1 MNTYTQMFVTETF
14 FSKNIFVI
22 LPEEYQILFPI
33 PKQMKCKLLK
43 DFSLFYLMA
52 FLLLVFI
59 IFFIGFFLYGEE
71 ELSPTGIRYPVI
83 WGICYAYQE
92 VFYFVQRYI
101 PYSSPVP
108 FFLQPYWLFLWGPCS
123 PLSSMGFLTKQIWR
137 KNKTILKKYQDSF

>member
-52 FLLLVFI
+52 FLSLILI

-101 PYSSPVP
+101 PL
-108 FFLQPYWLFLWGPCS
+108 FFPYAFLSVALLAFPLGTLFALIING
-123 PLSSMGFLTKQIWR
+123 LL
-137 KNKTILKKYQDSF
+137 NKIDLEKK

>member
-1 MNTYTQMFVTETF
+1 MNTYTQMFVTRTF

-52 FLLLVFI
+52 FLSLILI

-101 PYSSPVP
+101 PL
-108 FFLQPYWLFLWGPCS
+108 FFPYAFLSVALLAFPLGTLFALIING
-123 PLSSMGFLTKQIWR
+123 LL
-137 KNKTILKKYQDSF
+137 NKIDLEKK

>member
-1 MNTYTQMFVTETF
+1 
-14 FSKNIFVI
+14 
-22 LPEEYQILFPI
+22 
-33 PKQMKCKLLK
+33 MKCKLLK

-52 FLLLVFI
+52 FLSLILI

-101 PYSSPVP
+101 PL
-108 FFLQPYWLFLWGPCS
+108 FFSCAFLSVTLLAFPLGALFALIING
-123 PLSSMGFLTKQIWR
+123 LL
-137 KNKTILKKYQDSF
+137 NKIDLEKK

>member
-59 IFFIGFFLYGEE
+59 IFFIGLFLYGEE
-71 ELSPTGIRYPVI
+71 ELSPIGIRYPVI

-101 PYSSPVP
+101 PL
-108 FFLQPYWLFLWGPCS
+108 FFPYAFLSVALLAFPLGTLFALIING
-123 PLSSMGFLTKQIWR
+123 LL
-137 KNKTILKKYQDSF
+137 NKIDLEKK

>member
-52 FLLLVFI
+52 FLSLILI

-71 ELSPTGIRYPVI
+71 ELSPTGIRYPMI

-101 PYSSPVP
+101 PL
-108 FFLQPYWLFLWGPCS
+108 FFPCAFLSVALLSFPLGTLFALIING
-123 PLSSMGFLTKQIWR
+123 LL
-137 KNKTILKKYQDSF
+137 NKIDLEKK

>member
-1 MNTYTQMFVTETF
+1 MLQKPFLKKYFRNFARR
-14 FSKNIFVI
+14 I
-22 LPEEYQILFPI
+22 LDFI

-52 FLLLVFI
+52 FLSLILI

-71 ELSPTGIRYPVI
+71 ELSPTGIRYPMI

-101 PYSSPVP
+101 PL
-108 FFLQPYWLFLWGPCS
+108 FFPCAFLSVALLSFPLGTLFALIING
-123 PLSSMGFLTKQIWR
+123 LL
-137 KNKTILKKYQDSF
+137 NKIDLEKK

>member
-52 FLLLVFI
+52 FLSLILI
-59 IFFIGFFLYGEE
+59 IFFTGFFLYGEE
-71 ELSPTGIRYPVI
+71 ELSPTGIRYPMI

-101 PYSSPVP
+101 PL
-108 FFLQPYWLFLWGPCS
+108 FFPCAFLSVALLSFPLGTLFALIING
-123 PLSSMGFLTKQIWR
+123 LL
-137 KNKTILKKYQDSF
+137 NKIDLEKK

>member
-22 LPEEYQILFPI
+22 LPKEYWILFPI

-52 FLLLVFI
+52 FLSLILI

-101 PYSSPVP
+101 PL
-108 FFLQPYWLFLWGPCS
+108 FFPCAFLSVALLAFPLGTLFALIING
-123 PLSSMGFLTKQIWR
+123 LL
-137 KNKTILKKYQDSF
+137 NKIDLEKK

>member
-59 IFFIGFFLYGEE
+59 IFFIGLFLYGEE
-71 ELSPTGIRYPVI
+71 ELSPIGIRYPVI

-101 PYSSPVP
+101 PL
-108 FFLQPYWLFLWGPCS
+108 FFPCAFLSVALLAFPLGALFALIING
-123 PLSSMGFLTKQIWR
+123 LL
-137 KNKTILKKYQDSF
+137 NKIDLEKK

>member
-43 DFSLFYLMA
+43 DFSLFYLMT

-71 ELSPTGIRYPVI
+71 ELSPTGIRYPMI

-101 PYSSPVP
+101 PL
-108 FFLQPYWLFLWGPCS
+108 FFPCAFLSVALLSFPLGTLFALIING
-123 PLSSMGFLTKQIWR
+123 LL
-137 KNKTILKKYQDSF
+137 NKIDLEKK

>member
-71 ELSPTGIRYPVI
+71 ELSPTGIRYPMI

-92 VFYFVQRYI
+92 VFYFVQRFI
-101 PYSSPVP
+101 PL
-108 FFLQPYWLFLWGPCS
+108 FFPCAFLSVALLSFPLGTLFALIING
-123 PLSSMGFLTKQIWR
+123 LL
-137 KNKTILKKYQDSF
+137 NKIDLEKK